1 MGEAPCTE
9 LDIRRARV
17 AEVALAMAE
26 GRIPLLNGAQEL
38 TALQPDVDP
47 GDEDREL
54 ALVADAARHSS
65 VDVDDASLRQAC
77 RVLAVRYAPRE

>member
-9 LDIRRARV
+9 GDIRRARV

-26 GRIPLLNGAQEL
+26 GRIPLPRGAQEL

-54 ALVADAARHSS
+54 ALVADAARHAS
-65 VDVDDASLRQAC
+65 VGIDADALRQAC